1 MKTIHLDL
9 DGVLVDL
16 SKAVFDATGWRWG
29 DVSGEVMWQ
38 TLAKTHPEV
47 FLHAPALPDANELVE
62 GIVFFA
68 ERAGLD
74 VEILT
79 ALPSFMHLPNAKQHK
94 MDWVM
99 NHFPQHRFKFKSS
112 TSSSLK
118 HEFAKVGDILIDD
131 HTLNIRDWQAAG
143 GHGIRH
149 INAEET
155 LARLHVVLF
164 RHMKGQVA

>member
-1 MKTIHLDL
+1 MKTIHLDM

-29 DVSGEVMWQ
+29 DVPGRVMWEQ
-38 TLAKTHPEV
+38 LAKTHPNV
-47 FLHAPALPDANELVE
+47 FLHAPALPDADELVE

-68 ERAGLD
+68 ERTGLE

-79 ALPSFMHLPNAKQHK
+79 ALPSFMHLPQAKQHK
-94 MDWVM
+94 QDWIM
-99 NHFPQHRFKFKSS
+99 NHFPQHKFKFKSS

-131 HTLNIRDWQAAG
+131 HVLNIRDWEAAG

-149 INAEET
+149 INAAET
-155 LARLHVVLF
+155 LHRLQTIKF
-164 RHMKGQVA
+164 RHMKGHVS